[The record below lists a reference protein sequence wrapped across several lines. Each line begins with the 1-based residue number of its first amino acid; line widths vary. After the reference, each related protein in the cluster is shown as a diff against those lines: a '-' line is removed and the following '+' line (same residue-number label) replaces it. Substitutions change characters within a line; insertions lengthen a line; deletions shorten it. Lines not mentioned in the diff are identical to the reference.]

1 MIVTIYSSLK
11 VTILITTKNSTMKKI
26 YCSILSLCFLFA
38 VRAQETVSPAP
49 PESQPILITNATVH
63 VGNGEVIEK
72 GSVLIKDGKIAAVG
86 QNITPPAG
94 AEVINAQGKQ
104 VYPGLILTDTN
115 LGLVDVNS
123 VRATSDAV
131 EIGTLNA
138 SVRSIIAY
146 NTDSKVI
153 NTLRSQG
160 VLMANIV
167 PEGGLI
173 SGSSSV
179 VQLDA
184 WNWEDAVVK
193 MDEGVHFRMPT
204 MMPRPRGFGGGGGGR
219 FGGPNEERDP
229 VKEGMDQI
237 ESIRTFFAQAK
248 GYAAEPSHTETNLKF
263 EAVKGLF
270 DKSKKLY
277 VHANTVKQMLIAL
290 DMQKQFGFDMVIV
303 GGSDSW
309 QIADLLKQNNVGV
322 ILNQPHSLPTL
333 EDDDVDQP
341 YKTAAQLQKAGVLYT
356 INDDDGQTRGRNLA
370 FNAGTTAAYG
380 VTKEQALQSITLN
393 AAKILGVADKTGSI
407 EVGKDANIVI
417 SDGDILDMRKSVV
430 TDAFIQGRKIDLTDH
445 QKLLDDKYEKKYK
458 LKKGF

>member
-1 MIVTIYSSLK
+1 
-11 VTILITTKNSTMKKI
+11 MKKI
-26 YCSILSLCFLFA
+26 FLSILSLCFLLA

-63 VGNGEVIEK
+63 VGNGQVIEN
-72 GSVLIKDGKIAAVG
+72 GSILIKDGKIAAVG
-86 QNITPPAG
+86 QNLTAPAG

-104 VYPGLILTDTN
+104 VYPGLIITDSN
-115 LGLVDVNS
+115 LGLVDVNA
-123 VRATSDAV
+123 VRATSDAR
-131 EIGTLNA
+131 EIGDLNP
-138 SVRSIIAY
+138 SVRSITSY

-153 NTLRSQG
+153 NTLRSNG

-184 WNWEDAVVK
+184 WNWEDAVYK
-193 MDEGVHFRMPT
+193 MDAAIHFRMPSL
-204 MMPRPRGFGGGGGGR
+204 MPRPRGFGGGGGGR
-219 FGGPNEERDP
+219 FGGPNQETDP
-229 VKEGMDQI
+229 VKEGLDQI
-237 ESIRTFFAQAK
+237 ESIRSFFAQAK
-248 GYAAEPSHTETNLKF
+248 GYAAEPSHSETNLKF

-290 DMQKQFGFDMVIV
+290 DFQRQFGFDMVIV
-303 GGSDSW
+303 GGSDAY
-309 QIADLLKQNNVGV
+309 QIADLLKQNNVAV
-322 ILNQPHSLPTL
+322 ILNQPHNLPTL
-333 EDDDVDQP
+333 EDDAVDQP

-356 INDDDGQTRGRNLA
+356 VNDDDAQTRGRNLA

-407 EVGKDANIVI
+407 EVGKDANIII
-417 SDGDILDMRKSVV
+417 SDGDILDMRKNNV

-445 QKLLDDKYEKKYK
+445 QIFLDEKYEKKYK
-458 LKKGF
+458 LKKCF